1 MIVGM
6 SDLPT
11 SAAPA
16 QNSPVSAQAPSAVS
30 FPVADRY
37 AGVTTTAVRDL
48 LDVLSQGNIIS
59 FASGAPA
66 AEFFAADDIR
76 ASFDWVFANRPAKAL
91 QYSSTPGEPELREQ
105 AARRVSRSIP
115 TTADQIQVTTGSQEA
130 IYLVGNAMLNPGD
143 VVLVERPTYL
153 AAVQAFASSGARMIG
168 IPSDDDG
175 ARPDAL
181 EDLIRE
187 HNPKFV
193 YLIPTFQNPS
203 GVCMQA
209 GRRKEIAEVL
219 LRTGTPLV
227 EDDPYGEL
235 RFSGEFIPQISAL
248 PGMAHQSLLLNSISK
263 IMAPGIRVGWIRGE
277 GPIMNTISIA
287 KEAIG
292 LHSSVVDQLAV
303 ARYLEAYDVDAHIRT
318 VVEVYKQRRDGMRRE
333 LLEMVPEGATV
344 TSPDGGMFLWA
355 ALGNGIDTT
364 ALLPIAVQEG
374 VAFVPGESFFAHDPD
389 RSTMRLSYVTN
400 PPEVISEGLHRLG
413 RALERWHG

>member
-1 MIVGM
+1 MP
-6 SDLPT
+6 DLPAVHSDT
-11 SAAPA
+11 PTAPA
-16 QNSPVSAQAPSAVS
+16 TSSSA

-37 AGVTTTAVRDL
+37 AGVHTTAVRDL
-48 LDVLSQGNIIS
+48 LDVLSQDGVIS
-59 FASGAPA
+59 FAGGAPA

-76 ASFDWVFANRPAKAL
+76 ACFDWVFTHHCAKAL
-91 QYSSTPGEPELREQ
+91 QYSSTPGEPQLREQ
-105 AARRVSRSIP
+105 AARRLSRSIP
-115 TTADQIQVTTGSQEA
+115 TTAEHIQVTTGSQEA
-130 IYLVGNAMLNPGD
+130 IYLVGHAMLNPGD
-143 VVLVERPTYL
+143 TVLVERPTYL
-153 AAVQAFASSGARMIG
+153 AALQAFAASGARIIG
-168 IPSDDDG
+168 IPSDQDG

-181 EDLIRE
+181 EALIQQ
-187 HNPKFV
+187 HDPQFV

-203 GVCMQA
+203 GVCMPA
-209 GRRKEIAEVL
+209 NRRQQIADVL

-235 RFSGEFIPQISAL
+235 RFAGDPIPQISAL

-287 KEAIG
+287 KEALG

-318 VVEVYKQRRDGMRRE
+318 VASVYKTRRDAMRRKLVE
-333 LLEMVPEGATV
+333 IIPESATV

-355 ALGNGIDTT
+355 ALGQGLNTT
-364 ALLPIAVQEG
+364 ALLPLAVDEG

-400 PPEVISEGLHRLG
+400 PPEVIDEGLQRLS
-413 RALERWHG
+413 RALERWYG